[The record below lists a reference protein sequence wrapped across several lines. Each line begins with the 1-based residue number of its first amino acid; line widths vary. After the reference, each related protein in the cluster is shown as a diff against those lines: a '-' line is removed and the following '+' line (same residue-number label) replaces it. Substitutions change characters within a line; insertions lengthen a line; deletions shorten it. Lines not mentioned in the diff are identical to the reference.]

1 MKHIRSRIEIL
12 DDRDLEQLHQATLEV
27 LSTVGCRLPH
37 RRVLEVMRRAG
48 AEVDEATATVRLPP
62 ELVERA
68 IRETATFKPGEGK
81 EPMRPALV
89 RGERLRL
96 GMSTQANVVDYGATS
111 RRQGTTEDVLKG
123 IVICNELPHIA
134 RCMPVVTPADVPGHI
149 GDLYG
154 YTLCTLYSKKPYGVY
169 VLSPETA
176 RLIVRIHDIV
186 AGAAP
191 GDAPA
196 RAAHGSQVNYLLE
209 PNGSLSYDEYSLEMA
224 LIFGQAGHRIHL
236 GPMAMAGLDA
246 PVTLAGTLVIQNADN
261 LIGVVLCYLLG
272 LPGSWSGSAHTMD
285 MRSALCSFG
294 SPNQVLLGLAAV
306 QLGHWYGFDVQVNS
320 ALTDACLPDFQAGF
334 EKGMSAIVALLSG
347 ANGIGAQGLVGADQ
361 GASLEQLIIDDEW
374 ASAVAHI
381 LELGFEVNDEA
392 LALDTIRRVG
402 IGGNYLTEQH
412 TVRHMR
418 ETYWPATLF
427 NQKSWDAWME
437 EGGKDVYARA
447 HERVGQ
453 ILAEHYPPEPLLGRP
468 IIAELDALIED
479 ARAHPE
485 RFETKRYLG

>member
-1 MKHIRSRIEIL
+1 MKQIRSQIEIL
-12 DDRDLEQLHQATLEV
+12 DERDLDQLHEATLEV

-37 RRVLEVMRRAG
+37 RRALDMMRAAG
-48 AEVDEATATVRLPP
+48 AEVEEDTATVRLPP
-62 ELVERA
+62 GLVERA
-68 IRETATFKPGEGK
+68 LQETSSRKTAESASFGEAAIVRRERFH
-81 EPMRPALV
+81 
-89 RGERLRL
+89 L
-96 GMSTQANVVDYGATS
+96 GMSTQANMVDYGARS
-111 RRQGTTEDVLKG
+111 RRQGTTEDVIKG
-123 IVICNELPHIA
+123 IVLCNELPHIT
-134 RCMPVVTPADVPGHI
+134 RCMPVVTPADVPAHI

-154 YTLCTLYSKKPYGVY
+154 YVLCTTYAKKPYGVY

-176 RLIVRIHDIV
+176 RLIVRIHDLV
-186 AGAAP
+186 GSAARRP
-191 GDAPA
+191 
-196 RAAHGSQVNYLLE
+196 QVSYLLE
-209 PNGSLSYDEYSLEMA
+209 PSGSLSYDEYSLEMA
-224 LIFGQAGHRIHL
+224 LLFAGAGHRIHV

-261 LIGVVLCYLLG
+261 LIAVVLCHLLG

-306 QLGHWYGFDVQVNS
+306 QLGRYYGYDVQVNS

-347 ANGIGAQGLVGADQ
+347 AGGIGAQGIVGADQ
-361 GASLEQLIIDDEW
+361 GASLEQLVIDDEW

-381 LELGFEVNDEA
+381 LELGFEVNKET

-402 IGGNYLTEQH
+402 VGGTYVAEEH

-418 ETYWPATLF
+418 ETYWPARLF
-427 NQKSWDAWME
+427 NQKSWDAWMK
-437 EGGKDVYARA
+437 EGGADVYARA
-447 HERVGQ
+447 HERVVQ
-453 ILAEHYPPEPLLGRP
+453 ILAEHYPPEPVLDRSLIR
-468 IIAELDALIED
+468 ELEALVHD

-485 RFETKRYLG
+485 RFETQRYSGAY